1 MDEILAEE
9 NVPLKE
15 EDPRSLFELI
25 KSSVQIFDGVKQRLG
40 GSYGEFR
47 GKAKHILFCIV
58 HTESTREGLITCEV
72 SILLRR
78 SVHVGPMI
86 KSEVAQWFI
95 ILRRRM
101 SPSAKTN
108 NP

>member
-1 MDEILAEE
+1 MGSFAA
-9 NVPLKE
+9 
-15 EDPRSLFELI
+15 
-25 KSSVQIFDGVKQRLG
+25 KQNTYWRN
-40 GSYGEFR
+40 Y
-47 GKAKHILFCIV
+47 
-58 HTESTREGLITCEV
+58 TESTREGLITCEV
-72 SILLRR
+72 SILSRR

-86 KSEVAQWFI
+86 KSEVALWFI

>member
-1 MDEILAEE
+1 ME
-9 NVPLKE
+9 K
-15 EDPRSLFELI
+15 EDPRSLSELI
-25 KSSVQIFDGVKQRLG
+25 KSSVQIFDRVKQRLG

-47 GKAKHILFCIV
+47 SEAKHILEELYKK
-58 HTESTREGLITCEV
+58 HEDSITNQV
-72 SILLRR
+72 SFLLRR
-78 SVHVGPMI
+78 SVHIGPMI
-86 KSEVAQWFI
+86 KSEVALWFI